1 MLLLLLTTNS
11 TTTTTAHLLE
21 ELVLGGEM
29 QNHLLVA
36 LLSLRARLRARDKNG
51 NYQKERSLFRYLK
64 SAGVLELLAIEIVG
78 QQLSRLKVFFGG
90 RSKVLELA
98 LGEVVLGRQVEP

>member
-51 NYQKERSLFRYLK
+51 NNQKER
-64 SAGVLELLAIEIVG
+64 
-78 QQLSRLKVFFGG
+78 
-90 RSKVLELA
+90 
-98 LGEVVLGRQVEP
+98 

>member
-1 MLLLLLTTNS
+1 MLDATDTTSNAIATATATATATN
-11 TTTTTAHLLE
+11 TTTTTTHLLE

-51 NYQKERSLFRYLK
+51 NNQKER
-64 SAGVLELLAIEIVG
+64 
-78 QQLSRLKVFFGG
+78 
-90 RSKVLELA
+90 
-98 LGEVVLGRQVEP
+98 

>member
-1 MLLLLLTTNS
+1 MLDATNTTSNAIATATATATTTN
-11 TTTTTAHLLE
+11 TTTHLLE

-51 NYQKERSLFRYLK
+51 NNQKER
-64 SAGVLELLAIEIVG
+64 
-78 QQLSRLKVFFGG
+78 
-90 RSKVLELA
+90 
-98 LGEVVLGRQVEP
+98 